1 MLKVITIVGT
11 RPEIIKLSMV
21 MSRLDDNFEHK
32 IVHTGQNYDF
42 ELNEIFFNE
51 LGIRKPDYFL
61 GVAGA
66 TASATIAKSIELVDE
81 VLANENPDAV
91 LILGDTNSC
100 LSIIAAKKRHIPIF
114 HMEAG
119 NRCFDSRVPEEVNR
133 KIVDHTSDINLVYT
147 EHARRNLLAEGLP
160 ADQIFITG
168 SPMAEILNRHQ
179 SGIQNSVALK
189 TLNLKK
195 RQYFV
200 ASFHREENVDDK
212 GHLQQIIESLNE
224 IAMEFNFPIV
234 LSTHPRTKKRL
245 LDLDVKLHPLIQEM
259 KPFGF
264 FDYVRLQQDSYCTI
278 SDSGTITEEAAIV
291 GFPAITARNTHER
304 PEGMDT
310 GVLVMTGID
319 AGTMI
324 DGINIACKH
333 FDNQASRSIPLS
345 YQDLDVSWRVVK
357 LIQSYTGYVNRKT
370 WGRTLP
376 QFKIKSS
383 HCD

>member
-11 RPEIIKLSMV
+11 RPEIIKLSRV
-21 MSRLDDNFEHK
+21 MSRLDEVFNHK

-42 ELNEIFFNE
+42 ELNQIFFDE
-51 LGIRKPDYFL
+51 LKIRKPDYFL
-61 GVAGA
+61 GVAGVNA
-66 TASATIAKSIELVDE
+66 TNTIAKSIELVDE
-81 VLANENPDAV
+81 VLATEQPDAV

-160 ADQIFITG
+160 TDQIFITG
-168 SPMAEILNRHQ
+168 SPMNEIINYHQ
-179 SGIQNSVALK
+179 PGIQKSNVLK
-189 TLNLKK
+189 TLDLKK
-195 RQYFV
+195 ASYFV
-200 ASFHREENVDDK
+200 ASFHREENVDDNIRLK
-212 GHLQQIIESLNE
+212 QIVDSLNS
-224 IAMEFNFPIV
+224 IATTFNFPVV

-245 LDLDVKLHPLIQEM
+245 TDLGAELHPLIQEM

-291 GFPAITARNTHER
+291 GFPAVTARDTQER
-304 PEGMDT
+304 QEGMDS

-319 AGTMI
+319 SNSI
-324 DGINIACKH
+324 LDGINMARKH
-333 FDNQASRSIPLS
+333 FDNQLSRNIPLS
-345 YQDLDVSWRVVK
+345 YQELDVSWRVAK

-370 WGRTLP
+370 WH
-376 QFKIKSS
+376 KNS
-383 HCD
+383 

>member
-11 RPEIIKLSMV
+11 RPEIIRLSRV
-21 MSRLDDNFEHK
+21 MARLDQVFDHK
-32 IVHTGQNYDF
+32 IIHTGQNYDF
-42 ELNEIFFNE
+42 ELNQIFFDQLE
-51 LGIRKPDYFL
+51 IRKPDYFL

-66 TASATIAKSIELVDE
+66 TATATIAKGIELVDE
-81 VLANENPDAV
+81 VLASENPDAV

-133 KIVDHTSDINLVYT
+133 KIIDHTSDINLAYT

-160 ADQIFITG
+160 PDQIFITG
-168 SPMAEILNRHQ
+168 SPMAEIIDHNQ
-179 SGIQNSVALK
+179 VGIQQSEVLNTLK
-189 TLNLKK
+189 LKK
-195 RQYFV
+195 HQYFV

-212 GHLQQIIESLNE
+212 ARLQLIVESLN
-224 IAMEFNFPIV
+224 AVATTFKLPIV

-245 LDLDVKLHPLIQEM
+245 TELGSKLHPLIQEM

-264 FDYVRLQQDSYCTI
+264 FDYVRLQQDSFCTI

-291 GFPAITARNTHER
+291 GFPAITARDTHER

-319 AGTMI
+319 TSSMI
-324 DGINIACKH
+324 DGITLARKH
-333 FDNQASRSIPLS
+333 YDSQSSRNNPLS
-345 YQDLDVSWRVVK
+345 YQDLDVSWRVAK

-370 WGRTLP
+370 WH
-376 QFKIKSS
+376 KNS
-383 HCD
+383 

>member
-51 LGIRKPDYFL
+51 LGIRTPDYFL

-81 VLANENPDAV
+81 VLASENPDAV

-147 EHARRNLLAEGLP
+147 EHARRNLIAEGLP

-189 TLNLKK
+189 TLNLKN

-224 IAMEFNFPIV
+224 IAMKFNFPIV

-333 FDNQASRSIPLS
+333 FDNQASRNIPLS

-376 QFKIKSS
+376 
-383 HCD
+383 

>member
-1 MLKVITIVGT
+1 
-11 RPEIIKLSMV
+11 
-21 MSRLDDNFEHK
+21 
-32 IVHTGQNYDF
+32 
-42 ELNEIFFNE
+42 
-51 LGIRKPDYFL
+51 
-61 GVAGA
+61 
-66 TASATIAKSIELVDE
+66 
-81 VLANENPDAV
+81 
-91 LILGDTNSC
+91 
-100 LSIIAAKKRHIPIF
+100 
-114 HMEAG
+114 
-119 NRCFDSRVPEEVNR
+119 
-133 KIVDHTSDINLVYT
+133 
-147 EHARRNLLAEGLP
+147 
-160 ADQIFITG
+160 
-168 SPMAEILNRHQ
+168 MAEILNRHQ

-212 GHLQQIIESLNE
+212 GHLQQIVESLNE
-224 IAMEFNFPIV
+224 IAIRFNYPIV

-264 FDYVRLQQDSYCTI
+264 FDYVRLQQDSFCTI

-291 GFPAITARNTHER
+291 GFPAITARDTHER

-319 AGTMI
+319 TDSMI
-324 DGINIACKH
+324 DGINISRKH
-333 FDNQASRSIPLS
+333 FENQSSRNVPLS

-370 WGRTLP
+370 WH
-376 QFKIKSS
+376 KNS
-383 HCD
+383 

>member
-1 MLKVITIVGT
+1 MLKVITIIGT

-61 GVAGA
+61 GVACA

-81 VLANENPDAV
+81 VLTNENPDAV

-147 EHARRNLLAEGLP
+147 EHARRNLIAEGLP

-189 TLNLKK
+189 TLNLNK

-200 ASFHREENVDDK
+200 GSFHREENVDDK

-224 IAMEFNFPIV
+224 IAMKFNFPIV

-370 WGRTLP
+370 WGV
-376 QFKIKSS
+376 
-383 HCD
+383 

>member
-11 RPEIIKLSMV
+11 RPEIIKLSRV
-21 MSRLDDNFEHK
+21 MSRLDEVFNHK

-42 ELNEIFFNE
+42 ELNQIFFDE
-51 LGIRKPDYFL
+51 LKIRKPDYFL
-61 GVAGA
+61 GVAGVNA
-66 TASATIAKSIELVDE
+66 TNTIAKSIELVDE
-81 VLANENPDAV
+81 VLATEQPDAV

-160 ADQIFITG
+160 TDQIFITG
-168 SPMAEILNRHQ
+168 SPMNEIINYHQ
-179 SGIQNSVALK
+179 PGIQKSNVLK
-189 TLNLKK
+189 TLDLKK
-195 RQYFV
+195 ASYFV
-200 ASFHREENVDDK
+200 ASFHREENVDDNIRLK
-212 GHLQQIIESLNE
+212 QIVDSLNS
-224 IAMEFNFPIV
+224 IATTFNFPVV

-245 LDLDVKLHPLIQEM
+245 TDLGAELHPLIQEM

-291 GFPAITARNTHER
+291 GFPAVTARDTQER
-304 PEGMDT
+304 QEGMDS

-319 AGTMI
+319 SNSII
-324 DGINIACKH
+324 DGINMARKH
-333 FDNQASRSIPLS
+333 FDNQLSRNIPLS
-345 YQDLDVSWRVVK
+345 YQELDVSWRVAK

-370 WGRTLP
+370 WH
-376 QFKIKSS
+376 KNS
-383 HCD
+383 

>member
-1 MLKVITIVGT
+1 MMKVITIVGT
-11 RPEIIKLSMV
+11 RPEIIRLSRV
-21 MSRLDDNFEHK
+21 MARLDEVFNHK
-32 IVHTGQNYDF
+32 IIHTGQNYDF
-42 ELNEIFFNE
+42 ELNQIFFDQLN
-51 LGIRKPDYFL
+51 IRKPDYFL

-66 TASATIAKSIELVDE
+66 TATATIAKGIELVDE
-81 VLANENPDAV
+81 VLASENPDAV
-91 LILGDTNSC
+91 IILGDTNSC

-133 KIVDHTSDINLVYT
+133 KIIDHTSDINLAYT

-168 SPMAEILNRHQ
+168 SPMAEIINHHQ
-179 SGIQNSVALK
+179 VGIQQSEVHK
-189 TLNLKK
+189 TLKLKK
-195 RQYFV
+195 HQYFV

-212 GHLQQIIESLNE
+212 ARLQQIVESLN
-224 IAMEFNFPIV
+224 AVATTFNLPIV
-234 LSTHPRTKKRL
+234 FSTHPRTKKRL
-245 LDLDVKLHPLIQEM
+245 NDLGSQLHPLIQEM

-264 FDYVRLQQDSYCTI
+264 FDYVRLQQDSFCTI

-291 GFPAITARNTHER
+291 GFPAITARDTHER

-319 AGTMI
+319 ASTMI
-324 DGINIACKH
+324 DGITIARKH
-333 FDNQASRSIPLS
+333 FDNQLSSNVPLS
-345 YQDLDVSWRVVK
+345 YQDLDVSWRVAK

-370 WGRTLP
+370 WHKNL
-376 QFKIKSS
+376 
-383 HCD
+383 

>member
-51 LGIRKPDYFL
+51 LGIRTPDYFL

-81 VLANENPDAV
+81 VLASENPDAV

-100 LSIIAAKKRHIPIF
+100 LSVIAAKKRHIPIF

-133 KIVDHTSDINLVYT
+133 KIIDHTSDINLVYT
-147 EHARRNLLAEGLP
+147 EHARRNLIAEGLP

-212 GHLQQIIESLNE
+212 GHLQQIVESLNE
-224 IAMEFNFPIV
+224 IAVKFNFPIV

-245 LDLDVKLHPLIQEM
+245 LDLDVNLHPLIQEM

-376 QFKIKSS
+376 
-383 HCD
+383 

>member
-1 MLKVITIVGT
+1 MKVVTIVGT
-11 RPEIIKLSMV
+11 RPEIIRLSRV
-21 MSRLDDNFEHK
+21 MSRLDELFDHQ

-42 ELNEIFFNE
+42 ELNQIFFDQLN
-51 LGIRKPDYFL
+51 IRKPDFFL
-61 GVAGA
+61 GAAGA
-66 TASATIAKSIELVDE
+66 TAASTIARSIELVDE
-81 VLANENPDAV
+81 VLAAECPDAV

-100 LSIIAAKKRHIPIF
+100 LSVVAAKKRHIPIF

-133 KIVDHTSDINLVYT
+133 KIIDHTSDINLAYT

-168 SPMAEILNRHQ
+168 SPMAEIINHHHL
-179 SGIQNSVALK
+179 GIKNSDVVK
-189 TLNLKK
+189 RFNLTKSE
-195 RQYFV
+195 YFV
-200 ASFHREENVDDK
+200 ASFHREENVDEK
-212 GHLQQIIESLNE
+212 LRLQQIVESLNS
-224 IAMEFNFPIV
+224 IATSFKLPIV

-245 LDLDVKLHPLIQEM
+245 TDLGSQFHPLIQEM

-264 FDYVRLQQDSYCTI
+264 FDYVRLQQDSFCTI

-291 GFPAITARNTHER
+291 GFPAITARDTHER

-319 AGTMI
+319 ADTMI
-324 DGINIACKH
+324 EGINIARNH
-333 FDNQASRSIPLS
+333 FDSQLSRNVPLS
-345 YQDLDVSWRVVK
+345 YQDLDVSWRVAK

-370 WGRTLP
+370 WY
-376 QFKIKSS
+376 KNA
-383 HCD
+383 

>member
-1 MLKVITIVGT
+1 MLRVITIVGT

-21 MSRLDDNFEHK
+21 LLRLDDNFEHK
-32 IVHTGQNYDF
+32 IVHTGQNYDY

-66 TASATIAKSIELVDE
+66 TASVTIAKSIELVDE
-81 VLANENPDAV
+81 VLASENPDAV

-168 SPMAEILNRHQ
+168 SPMAEIISHHR
-179 SGIQNSVALK
+179 SGIENSVALE

-195 RQYFV
+195 HQYLV

-212 GHLQQIIESLNE
+212 GDLQQIVDSLNE
-224 IAMEFNFPIV
+224 IATKFNYPII
-234 LSTHPRTKKRL
+234 LSTHPRTKRRL
-245 LDLDVKLHPLIQEM
+245 LDLDVKLHPFIQEM

-264 FDYVRLQQDSYCTI
+264 FDYVRLQQDAFCTI

-304 PEGMDT
+304 PEGMDS

-319 AGTMI
+319 STSMI
-324 DGINIACKH
+324 NGINVARRH
-333 FDNQASRSIPLS
+333 FDNQGSRNIPQS

-370 WGRTLP
+370 WGA
-376 QFKIKSS
+376 Q
-383 HCD
+383 

>member
-11 RPEIIKLSMV
+11 RPEIIRLSRV
-21 MSRLDDNFEHK
+21 MARLDQVFDHK
-32 IVHTGQNYDF
+32 IIHTGQNYDF
-42 ELNEIFFNE
+42 ELNQIFFDQLE
-51 LGIRKPDYFL
+51 IRKPDYFL

-66 TASATIAKSIELVDE
+66 TATATIAKGIELVDE
-81 VLANENPDAV
+81 VLASENPDAV

-133 KIVDHTSDINLVYT
+133 KIIDHTSDINLAYT

-160 ADQIFITG
+160 PDQIFITG
-168 SPMAEILNRHQ
+168 SPMAEIIDHNQ
-179 SGIQNSVALK
+179 VGIQQSEVLNTLK
-189 TLNLKK
+189 LKK
-195 RQYFV
+195 HQYFV

-212 GHLQQIIESLNE
+212 ARLQLIVGSLN
-224 IAMEFNFPIV
+224 AVATTFKLPIV

-245 LDLDVKLHPLIQEM
+245 TELGSKLHPLIQEM

-264 FDYVRLQQDSYCTI
+264 FDYVRLQQDSFCTI

-291 GFPAITARNTHER
+291 GFPAITARDTHER

-319 AGTMI
+319 TSSMI
-324 DGINIACKH
+324 DGITLARKH
-333 FDNQASRSIPLS
+333 YDSQSSRNNPLS
-345 YQDLDVSWRVVK
+345 YQDLDVSWRVAK

-370 WGRTLP
+370 WH
-376 QFKIKSS
+376 KNS
-383 HCD
+383 

>member
-1 MLKVITIVGT
+1 
-11 RPEIIKLSMV
+11 
-21 MSRLDDNFEHK
+21 
-32 IVHTGQNYDF
+32 
-42 ELNEIFFNE
+42 
-51 LGIRKPDYFL
+51 
-61 GVAGA
+61 
-66 TASATIAKSIELVDE
+66 
-81 VLANENPDAV
+81 
-91 LILGDTNSC
+91 
-100 LSIIAAKKRHIPIF
+100 
-114 HMEAG
+114 
-119 NRCFDSRVPEEVNR
+119 
-133 KIVDHTSDINLVYT
+133 
-147 EHARRNLLAEGLP
+147 
-160 ADQIFITG
+160 
-168 SPMAEILNRHQ
+168 
-179 SGIQNSVALK
+179 
-189 TLNLKK
+189 
-195 RQYFV
+195 
-200 ASFHREENVDDK
+200 
-212 GHLQQIIESLNE
+212 LQQIVESLNE
-224 IAMEFNFPIV
+224 IAIRFNYPIV

-291 GFPAITARNTHER
+291 GFPAVTARNTHER

-333 FDNQASRSIPLS
+333 FDIQASRNIPLS

-376 QFKIKSS
+376 
-383 HCD
+383 

>member
-1 MLKVITIVGT
+1 MLRVITIVGT

-21 MSRLDDNFEHK
+21 LLRLDDNFEHK
-32 IVHTGQNYDF
+32 IVHTGQKYDF

-51 LGIRKPDYFL
+51 LGIRTPDYFL

-81 VLANENPDAV
+81 VLASENPDAV

-133 KIVDHTSDINLVYT
+133 KIIDHTSDINLVYT
-147 EHARRNLLAEGLP
+147 EHARRNLIAEGLP

-212 GHLQQIIESLNE
+212 GHLQQIVESLNE
-224 IAMEFNFPIV
+224 IAVKFNFPIV

-333 FDNQASRSIPLS
+333 FDNQASRNIPLS

-376 QFKIKSS
+376 
-383 HCD
+383 

>member
-32 IVHTGQNYDF
+32 IVHTGQNYDY

-81 VLANENPDAV
+81 VLASENPDAV

-168 SPMAEILNRHQ
+168 SPMAEIIGHHR
-179 SGIQNSVALK
+179 SGIQNSVALE
-189 TLNLKK
+189 TLKLKK
-195 RQYFV
+195 HQYLV

-212 GHLQQIIESLNE
+212 DDLQQIVESLNE
-224 IAMEFNFPIV
+224 IAMKFNFPII

-245 LDLDVKLHPLIQEM
+245 LDLDIKLHPVIQEM

-264 FDYVRLQQDSYCTI
+264 FDYVRLQQDSFCTV

-304 PEGMDT
+304 PEGMDS
-310 GVLVMTGID
+310 GVLIMTGID
-319 AGTMI
+319 STSMI
-324 DGINIACKH
+324 DGITIARRH
-333 FDNQASRSIPLS
+333 FDDQGSRNIPPS

-357 LIQSYTGYVNRKT
+357 IIQSYTGYVNRKT
-370 WGRTLP
+370 WHTISP
-376 QFKIKSS
+376 K
-383 HCD
+383 

>member
-1 MLKVITIVGT
+1 MMKVMTIVGT
-11 RPEIIKLSMV
+11 RPEIIKLSLV
-21 MSRLDDNFEHK
+21 MSRLDDSFEHK

-61 GVAGA
+61 GVAGG
-66 TASATIAKSIELVDE
+66 TSAMTIARSIELVDK
-81 VLANENPDAV
+81 VLEIENPDAV

-100 LSIIAAKKRHIPIF
+100 LSIISAKKRHIPIF

-133 KIVDHTSDINLVYT
+133 RIVDHTSDINLVYT

-168 SPMAEILNRHQ
+168 SPMAEIIKHHQ
-179 SGIQNSVALK
+179 IGIAQSDVLK
-189 TLNLKK
+189 QLSLTKS
-195 RQYFV
+195 QYLV
-200 ASFHREENVDDK
+200 ASFHREENVDSK
-212 GHLQQIIESLNE
+212 PRLQNIVASLNT
-224 IAMEFNFPIV
+224 IATTFNFPIV

-245 LDLDVKLHPLIQEM
+245 IDSGVELHPLIQEM

-291 GFPAITARNTHER
+291 GFSAITARDTHER
-304 PEGMDT
+304 PEGMDA
-310 GVLVMTGID
+310 GVLVMSGID
-319 AGTMI
+319 SNSMI
-324 DGINIACKH
+324 DGINITRKH
-333 FDNQASRSIPLS
+333 FESNSTRNVPPS
-345 YQDLDVSWRVVK
+345 YQDLDVSWRVAK
-357 LIQSYTGYVNRKT
+357 LIQSYTGYINRKT
-370 WGRTLP
+370 WGA
-376 QFKIKSS
+376 
-383 HCD
+383 

>member
-11 RPEIIKLSMV
+11 RPEIIKLSRV
-21 MSRLDDNFEHK
+21 MSRLDEVFDHK

-42 ELNEIFFNE
+42 ELNQIFFDE
-51 LGIRKPDYFL
+51 LKIRKPDYFL
-61 GVAGA
+61 GVAGVNA
-66 TASATIAKSIELVDE
+66 TNTIAKSIELVDE
-81 VLANENPDAV
+81 VLATEKPDAV

-160 ADQIFITG
+160 PDQIFITG
-168 SPMAEILNRHQ
+168 SPMNEIINYHQ
-179 SGIQNSVALK
+179 SGIQKSDVLK

-195 RQYFV
+195 TSYFV
-200 ASFHREENVDDK
+200 ASFHREENVDDNDRLK
-212 GHLQQIIESLNE
+212 QIVDSLNS
-224 IAMEFNFPIV
+224 IATTFNLPIV

-245 LDLDVKLHPLIQEM
+245 TDLGAQLHPLIQEM

-264 FDYVRLQQDSYCTI
+264 FDYVRLQQDSFCTI

-291 GFPAITARNTHER
+291 GFPAVTARDTQER
-304 PEGMDT
+304 QEGMDS

-319 AGTMI
+319 SNSII
-324 DGINIACKH
+324 DGINMARKH
-333 FDNQASRSIPLS
+333 FDDQLSRNIPLS
-345 YQDLDVSWRVVK
+345 YQELDVSWRIAK
-357 LIQSYTGYVNRKT
+357 LIQSYTDYVNRKT
-370 WGRTLP
+370 WH
-376 QFKIKSS
+376 KNS
-383 HCD
+383 